1 MADSSLATLAA
12 ENAIRRLVSLYCD
25 AVARRDPDAIAV
37 LFTPDARVRISD
49 LPERVGV
56 QEIVEGLRRTMSA
69 FSYLHQ
75 KCDTGL
81 IDVDGQWARARLG
94 VIEANRSN
102 GADSLNMIFGFYED
116 ELRLLQERWCFHR
129 RKFTLQFRIV
139 LPASEIQ
146 QFPDFM
152 PAFAFAP

>member
-1 MADSSLATLAA
+1 MANSSLATLAA

-25 AVARRDPDAIAV
+25 AVARKDPDAIAG
-37 LFTPDARVRISD
+37 LFTPDARVQIAD
-49 LPERVGV
+49 LPERVGRR
-56 QEIVEGLRRTMSA
+56 EIVEGLRRTMSA

-81 IDVDGQWARARLG
+81 IDVDGASARARLG

-116 ELRLLQERWCFHR
+116 EFKLLEEGWRFHR
-129 RKFTLQFRIV
+129 RKFTLQFRSV

-146 QFPDFM
+146 QFPDFI